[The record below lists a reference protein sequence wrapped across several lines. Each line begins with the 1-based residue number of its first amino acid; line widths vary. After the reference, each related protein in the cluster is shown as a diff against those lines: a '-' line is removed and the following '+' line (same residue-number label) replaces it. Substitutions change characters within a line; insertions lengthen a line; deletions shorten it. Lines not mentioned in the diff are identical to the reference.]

1 MFIHY
6 EFIEASI
13 LMLYDGCDIAEK
25 RYAGCKR
32 MLANLSMHTIESHGA
47 STASE

>member
-13 LMLYDGCDIAEK
+13 LILYGGCDVEEK

-32 MLANLSMHTIESHGA
+32 MLANLSMRTIERHGA
-47 STASE
+47 SAALA

>member
-1 MFIHY
+1 MFIRY

-13 LMLYDGCDIAEK
+13 LILYGGCDVAEK

-32 MLANLSMHTIESHGA
+32 MLANLSMHTIERHGA
-47 STASE
+47 STALA